1 MVHRTDI
8 DLTAITA
15 VLLDI
20 EGTTTPIDF
29 VYKTL
34 FPYARERMSSFLAGG
49 IETEDLDLLRAEY
62 ATESDRSL
70 PAWSEPPIEY
80 LLWLMVRDR
89 KSRGL
94 KSIQGKIWERGY
106 RDGALRGELFPDVPA
121 ALKQWKNAGK
131 RIFIYSSGSVQ
142 AQRLIVRYSD
152 HGDLT
157 GLIDGYFDTE
167 IGAKRE
173 SASYRAIALRIGL
186 AASKCLFISDI
197 TAELDAAS
205 AAGFH
210 VLQALRPGN
219 AEQAGSYP
227 GIHSFADLSRPVS
240 EFTGSGPE
248 EAR

>member
-8 DLTAITA
+8 DLTSIT
-15 VLLDI
+15 VLLLDI

-29 VYKTL
+29 VYLTL
-34 FPYARERMSSFLAGG
+34 FPYARERMSSFVAGG
-49 IETEDLDLLRAEY
+49 IETDDLELLRAEY
-62 ATESDRSL
+62 ATESDRTL
-70 PAWSEPPIEY
+70 PAWSEPPTEY
-80 LLWLMVRDR
+80 LLWLMDRDR

-106 RDGALRGELFPDVPA
+106 RNGALRGELFPDVPIS
-121 ALKQWKNAGK
+121 LKQWKNAGK

-142 AQRLIVRYSD
+142 AQRLIFRYSD

-173 SASYRAIALRIGL
+173 DSSYRAIASRVGVV
-186 AASKCLFISDI
+186 ASKCLFISDI
-197 TAELDAAS
+197 AAELGAAS
-205 AAGFH
+205 SAGFH

-227 GIHSFADLSRPVS
+227 GIRSFADLARPVS
-240 EFTGSGPE
+240 ELTESGQE
-248 EAR
+248 GAR